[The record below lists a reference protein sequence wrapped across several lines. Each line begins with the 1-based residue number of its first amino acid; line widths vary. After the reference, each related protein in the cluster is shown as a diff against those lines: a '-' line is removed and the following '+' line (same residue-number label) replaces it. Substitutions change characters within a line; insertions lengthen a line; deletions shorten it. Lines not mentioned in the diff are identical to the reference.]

1 MPLNFDFGGWGFGM
15 GASIFCIGVL
25 GNGIFSSPFCPEIGE
40 QCYIGH
46 TRFNILADEKN
57 IGAFIINHHC
67 STIVI
72 DIQTSTRT
80 SIPKTKMVGKCR

>member
-1 MPLNFDFGGWGFGM
+1 MRLNFDFGGWGFGM

-46 TRFNILADEKN
+46 TRFNVLADEKKYWRFHN
-57 IGAFIINHHC
+57 KSPSFDYHHRYTDLHLDLD
-67 STIVI
+67 S
-72 DIQTSTRT
+72 
-80 SIPKTKMVGKCR
+80 